1 MNNDRYPTYIEALE
15 QIEVLEK
22 ALELA
27 CKNSAFEDTCEF
39 CEYKDYLKSIYGCPC
54 YCETEQ
60 GFELEQAKNYFIT
73 KAKEMIKNEELG
85 SYDE

>member
-1 MNNDRYPTYIEALE
+1 MNNDRYPTYIEALD

-27 CKNSAFEDTCEF
+27 CKNSVFEDTCEF

-60 GFELEQAKNYFIT
+60 DFELEQAKNYFIT
-73 KAKEMIKNEELG
+73 KAKEMMKNE
-85 SYDE
+85 